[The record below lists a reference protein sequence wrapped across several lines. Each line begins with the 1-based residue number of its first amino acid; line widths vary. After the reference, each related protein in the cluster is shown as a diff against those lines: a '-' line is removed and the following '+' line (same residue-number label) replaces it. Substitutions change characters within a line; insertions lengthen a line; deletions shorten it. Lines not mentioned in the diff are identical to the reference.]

1 MWFVYVSNIHMHL
14 SHHLRCARFL
24 PFQPFSSSSSR
35 MADWQISASESE
47 PDLPLVVADQQLA
60 VVEALPVPR
69 TRGHH
74 TITVAS

>member
-47 PDLPLVVADQQLA
+47 PDLAFGVADQQLA
-60 VVEALPVPR
+60 VLEAKPLVP